1 MQVVLRLLDANGALV
16 RIDTALT
23 VGALGTTPSLEA
35 PNAQFLVPAAVSRN
49 GLKRFLPIVLASHRN
64 VTGAVTTATIPQ

>member
-1 MQVVLRLLDANGALV
+1 MQVVLRLLDANGALG

-35 PNAQFLVPAAVSRN
+35 PNAQFLVPAAVLRS
-49 GLKRFLPIVLASHRN
+49 GLK
-64 VTGAVTTATIPQ
+64 